1 MAISMRLNTRRRTSV
16 ATTTR
21 LPRYARNDKVGPMSP
36 AAGLTGES
44 AGLGCAYN
52 CQSEKTDVTMTKNG
66 IRHVF
71 LAILMALGLM
81 AVAVACGGSAE
92 SPADAGT
99 AAFAAQPAAQRA
111 SEVQSE
117 PAAAATA
124 APEAAA
130 GVAAAVSRPVLQAPT
145 SGDGASQVTGIRQ
158 LIIEARLGLEVMD
171 VDAAARRIESIATGL
186 GGWTEG
192 VEISGE
198 GGQRSARVRVR
209 VPSDDVGDV
218 LNQLRGLGR
227 VVDEEVSASDVTDQ
241 IVDNDARLAAW
252 KVQEERLILLLE
264 NARTVEDIVEIE
276 KRISEVRTD
285 IERLAASQ
293 RNLAGRVATALISV
307 RLALPNRLT
316 SEAPNAAMSLAVGDP
331 AAVADAVR
339 ARVNAL
345 GGYIGNKREYQEG
358 STGLVVETSVFVR
371 STDLKALM
379 DYVATLGVPS
389 ERNLSA
395 VGDPPVGDAPDARL
409 LLTIRSNSGVAASI
423 SLKAEA
429 PDAAGELLRGRAES
443 LGGYVERFRE
453 NRDDNDS
460 HSVDIVLVVKSSDLR
475 DLLDYASTIGDADG
489 WEYNATGQQPADDAP
504 NARLEVL
511 ITSPPDL
518 TPVWIALGVIV
529 GIVVVAGAVVYFTG
543 AWRMVRGNSAAPS
556 PEQDADAATE

>member
-1 MAISMRLNTRRRTSV
+1 MN
-16 ATTTR
+16 
-21 LPRYARNDKVGPMSP
+21 
-36 AAGLTGES
+36 
-44 AGLGCAYN
+44 
-52 CQSEKTDVTMTKNG
+52 KNR

-81 AVAVACGGSAE
+81 AVAVACGGSAA

-99 AAFAAQPAAQRA
+99 ADFAAKPAAQRE

-117 PAAAATA
+117 RAPMAAAATA
-124 APEAAA
+124 APAAAA
-130 GVAAAVSRPVLQAPT
+130 GVAAAVSRPVSQAPT

-158 LIIEARLGLEVMD
+158 LIVEAHLGLEVMD

-198 GGQRSARVRVR
+198 GGQRAAWVSVR

-218 LNQLRGLGR
+218 LNQLRSLGR
-227 VVDEEVSASDVTDQ
+227 VLDEEVSASDVTDQ

-252 KVQEERLILLLE
+252 TVQEERLILLLE

-371 STDLKALM
+371 STDLKVLM

-423 SLKAEA
+423 RLKAEA